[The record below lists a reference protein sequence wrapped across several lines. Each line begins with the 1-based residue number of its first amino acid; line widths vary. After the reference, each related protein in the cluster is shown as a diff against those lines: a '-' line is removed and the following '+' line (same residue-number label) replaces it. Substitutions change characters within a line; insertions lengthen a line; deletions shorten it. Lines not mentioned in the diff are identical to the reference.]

1 MVRIS
6 PACGGCP
13 VCRKNGT
20 SLFSGIMPTPSPVW
34 QNPNFW
40 VGEELKRLLAGD
52 KLMLIFYE
60 SLEEKSW
67 KLQSPQVFKWLI
79 DQGIN
84 NLVVYDEFHSRSMA
98 DLNQIVGA
106 FLFLFKKYQPI
117 LMPRIPTLIFH
128 PPRKK
133 LPDNYL
139 SPNRTSDAPLIIM
152 LPVDTPDPSRNDR
165 KLIDIFSGKYFMFNH
180 FCTEVNL

>member
-1 MVRIS
+1 M
-6 PACGGCP
+6 
-13 VCRKNGT
+13 CRKKGE
-20 SLFSGIMPTPSPVW
+20 SRFSGIMPAPSPVW
-34 QNPNFW
+34 QKPNFL
-40 VGEELKRLLAGD
+40 VGEELERLLAGH

-60 SLEEKSW
+60 SMEEKNW
-67 KLQSPQVFKWLI
+67 KVKTPKLFQWLRN
-79 DQGIN
+79 QGIR
-84 NLVVYDEFHSRSMA
+84 NLVVTHEFHSTLIKEPNLISEP
-98 DLNQIVGA
+98 
-106 FLFLFKKYQPI
+106 FLFVFEKYQPI

-128 PPRKK
+128 PPGKK

-139 SPNRTSDAPLIIM
+139 SQNRTSDAPLIIM